1 MVSKIAIIHT
11 ELLDSQDQNSLMKER
26 SLRKIIQCLFLA
38 FQGTYPEY
46 AASEQPFFRDKERG
60 WFWREEI
67 IESPPSKPKKEA
79 QTPPTS
85 PQRIPEDP
93 KPLSVAWLRKNLEV
107 YRDQAIDAPTPE
119 NVAAYFYLQRVMM
132 DKAHR
137 FTDVAHEVVISDPR
151 LDENVRRPI
160 SSFAV
165 QAANREAT
173 KTSQDS
179 LSLIAKSTGILFF
192 FRSDCTYCH
201 LQSPLL
207 KVLEDRYG
215 FKIYPVSLDGLP
227 MPGGLYPDFHHDQG
241 QAAQLGVQATPALF
255 LLNPP
260 GKILPLAQG
269 VLSLDDLTNRILT
282 VAHSEGLITDA
293 DYDTTRGQNTVPSL
307 ITSSFPSSEGFPS
320 DPNALISHLQGA
332 SITGGQP

>member
-1 MVSKIAIIHT
+1 MAS
-11 ELLDSQDQNSLMKER
+11 QNSPMKKR
-26 SLRKIIQCLFLA
+26 ILSLSLISTLGICPRIECSDSFFL
-38 FQGTYPEY
+38 
-46 AASEQPFFRDKERG
+46 DKERG

-67 IESPPSKPKKEA
+67 REPAPPKPKKIVEPSA
-79 QTPPTS
+79 SPTPPVQPAPT
-85 PQRIPEDP
+85 
-93 KPLSVAWLRKNLEV
+93 PLSVAWLRKNLET

-137 FTDVAHEVVISDPR
+137 FTDVAHEVVMSDPR

-173 KTSQDS
+173 RTSQDS

-201 LQSPLL
+201 LQAPLL

-215 FKIYPVSLDGLP
+215 FKVYPVSLDGLP
-227 MPGGLYPDFHHDQG
+227 MPGGLFPDFHTDQG

-282 VAHSEGLITDA
+282 VAHTEGLITDTH
-293 DYDTTRGQNTVPSL
+293 YDATRGQTTIPAL
-307 ITSSFPSSEGFPS
+307 ITSSLTASEGFPS
-320 DPNALISHLQGA
+320 DPVQLISHLQGM
-332 SITGGQP
+332 SNSGGQP

>member
-1 MVSKIAIIHT
+1 MKMRILP
-11 ELLDSQDQNSLMKER
+11 LL
-26 SLRKIIQCLFLA
+26 LFSA
-38 FQGTYPEY
+38 FQQEGHTNEKDRF
-46 AASEQPFFRDKERG
+46 SFFVDKERG

-67 IESPPSKPKKEA
+67 IDPVQPKPEKKVERA
-79 QTPPTS
+79 SALPRVAIKE
-85 PQRIPEDP
+85 PQ
-93 KPLSVAWLRKNLEV
+93 PLSVAWLRKNLEK
-107 YRDQAIDAPTPE
+107 YRDQAIDAPSPE

-165 QAANREAT
+165 QAANREASR
-173 KTSQDS
+173 TSQDS

-201 LQSPLL
+201 LQAPLL

-215 FKIYPVSLDGLP
+215 FKVYPVSLDGLP
-227 MPGGLYPDFHHDQG
+227 MPGGLYPEFHHDQG
-241 QAAQLGVQATPALF
+241 QAAQLGVQATPSLF

-260 GKILPLAQG
+260 GKVLPLSQG
-269 VLSLDDLTNRILT
+269 ILSLDDLTNRILT
-282 VAHSEGLITDA
+282 VAHTEGLITDA
-293 DYDTTRGQNTVPSL
+293 EYDTTRGQSTVSPL
-307 ITSSFPSSEGFPS
+307 ITSSLQTTEGFPS
-320 DPNALISHLQGA
+320 DSAALISHLQGA
-332 SITGGQP
+332 VGAGGQP

>member
-1 MVSKIAIIHT
+1 
-11 ELLDSQDQNSLMKER
+11 MKARLR
-26 SLRKIIQCLFLA
+26 SLIFLSIL
-38 FQGTYPEY
+38 ESC
-46 AASEQPFFRDKERG
+46 AASAFDAEHATPFFLDKERG
-60 WFWREEI
+60 WFWHEI
-67 IESPPSKPKKEA
+67 EPSPAPSKPKIESTAYTKDVVAKSE
-79 QTPPTS
+79 PP
-85 PQRIPEDP
+85 
-93 KPLSVAWLRKNLEV
+93 PLSVAWLRKNLEI
-107 YRDQAIDAPTPE
+107 YRDQAIDAPSPE
-119 NVAAYFYLQRVMM
+119 NIAAYFYLQRVMM

-165 QAANREAT
+165 QAANREAAR
-173 KTSQDS
+173 TSQES

-201 LQSPLL
+201 LQAPLL

-227 MPGGLYPDFHHDQG
+227 MPGGLYPDFHQDQG

-282 VAHSEGLITDA
+282 VAHTEGLITDKV
-293 DYDTTRGQNTVPSL
+293 YDTTRGQTTTSAL
-307 ITSSFPSSEGFPS
+307 ITSSLTTSEGFPS
-320 DPNALISHLQGA
+320 DPVQLISHLQGK
-332 SITGGQP
+332 STSGGQP

>member
-1 MVSKIAIIHT
+1 MKKRIHLFSAI
-11 ELLDSQDQNSLMKER
+11 SLICG
-26 SLRKIIQCLFLA
+26 SHPGFCSDA
-38 FQGTYPEY
+38 FFHE
-46 AASEQPFFRDKERG
+46 KERG

-67 IESPPSKPKKEA
+67 IEPAKPKPKQER
-79 QTPPTS
+79 QTTS
-85 PQRIPEDP
+85 VSTRDSIEQIQ
-93 KPLSVAWLRKNLEV
+93 PLSVAWLRKNLEK
-107 YRDQAIDAPTPE
+107 YRDQAIDVPSPE

-165 QAANREAT
+165 QAANREAS

-201 LQSPLL
+201 LQAPLL
-207 KVLEDRYG
+207 NVLEERYG
-215 FKIYPVSLDGLP
+215 FKVYPVSLDGLP
-227 MPGGLYPDFHHDQG
+227 MPGGLYSDFHHDQG
-241 QAAQLGVQATPALF
+241 QAAQLGVQATPSLF

-260 GKILPLAQG
+260 GKVLPLSQG
-269 VLSLDDLTNRILT
+269 ILSLDDLTNRILT

-293 DYDTTRGQNTVPSL
+293 DYNTTRGQNAVSPLS
-307 ITSSFPSSEGFPS
+307 TSSLLTTEGFPS
-320 DPNALISHLQGA
+320 DSAALISHLQGA
-332 SITGGQP
+332 ASAGGQP

>member
-1 MVSKIAIIHT
+1 MCMKARLK
-11 ELLDSQDQNSLMKER
+11 ELTFLTILDACVVFASQPVM
-26 SLRKIIQCLFLA
+26 
-38 FQGTYPEY
+38 
-46 AASEQPFFRDKERG
+46 AAPFFLDKERG
-60 WFWREEI
+60 WFWREEF
-67 IESPPSKPKKEA
+67 IEPAKPK
-79 QTPPTS
+79 
-85 PQRIPEDP
+85 PQRKKQANPIPTRDTTDELQ
-93 KPLSVAWLRKNLEV
+93 PLSVAWLRKNLEK
-107 YRDQAIDAPTPE
+107 YRDQAIDAPSPE

-165 QAANREAT
+165 QAANREASR
-173 KTSQDS
+173 TSQDS
-179 LSLIAKSTGILFF
+179 LTLIAKSTGILFF

-201 LQSPLL
+201 LQAPLL

-241 QAAQLGVQATPALF
+241 QAAQLGVQATPSLF

-260 GKILPLAQG
+260 GKVLPLSQG
-269 VLSLDDLTNRILT
+269 ILSLDDLTNRILT

-293 DYDTTRGQNTVPSL
+293 DYDTTRGQNAVSPL
-307 ITSSFPSSEGFPS
+307 ITSSLPMSGTFPS
-320 DPNALISHLQGA
+320 DSAALISHLQGA
-332 SITGGQP
+332 ASAGAQP

>member
-1 MVSKIAIIHT
+1 MNARTPPLLFLSILGFLAYIAI
-11 ELLDSQDQNSLMKER
+11 DPA
-26 SLRKIIQCLFLA
+26 LA
-38 FQGTYPEY
+38 T
-46 AASEQPFFRDKERG
+46 PFFLEKERG

-67 IESPPSKPKKEA
+67 IDPAPPKPKKTVEPSA
-79 QTPPTS
+79 SPTPPVQ
-85 PQRIPEDP
+85 PAPN
-93 KPLSVAWLRKNLEV
+93 PLSVAWLRKNLET
-107 YRDQAIDAPTPE
+107 YRDHAIDAPTPE

-137 FTDVAHEVVISDPR
+137 FTDVAHEVVMSDPR

-173 KTSQDS
+173 RTSQDS

-201 LQSPLL
+201 LQAPLL

-215 FKIYPVSLDGLP
+215 FKVYPVSLDGLP

-282 VAHSEGLITDA
+282 VAHTEGLITDA
-293 DYDTTRGQNTVPSL
+293 DYDTTRGQTTIPPL
-307 ITSSFPSSEGFPS
+307 ITSSLPISEGFPS
-320 DPNALISHLQGA
+320 DPAQLISHLQGT
-332 SITGGQP
+332 STPGGQP